1 MSFSIAVA
9 AAPEDADYV
18 AFKNQFGIWIVAMR
32 RSDGIWDTVARLN
45 EFGFDL
51 ILTGASGHR
60 KALWNFETKQFETG
74 SVEQLVRDDGQ

>member
-18 AFKNQFGIWIVAMR
+18 AYKNLGIWVVLMR
-32 RSDGIWDTVARLN
+32 RSDGIWDSIANVSS
-45 EFGFDL
+45 FGFDL